1 MAKTMPNDRR
11 DYIGFPRPVTF
22 EKLLQF
28 KKNGVLSFQT
38 KLVLFMKVKLVGIRY
53 IMALLMLFS

>member
-1 MAKTMPNDRR
+1 MPNDRR